1 MFKEGYKDI
10 IFKIIIVIFMVLL
23 LGLILL
29 TIGSVLKRSIPYILE
44 SFMDLEIQFAIK
56 MTLYTST
63 MATFISGLF
72 AIPIAYGLAKFDFY
86 GKGIISGIIQIP
98 NSIPPIASGIALLLL
113 FSNQNI
119 SILLNKLDL
128 DPVFSVKGIVLAHF
142 FINAPYM
149 IRIIRTT
156 FEDINP
162 KLEFISRTLGYGS
175 FGTFLKVSLPLAR
188 NGLIT
193 AIIITWT
200 NTLGEFG
207 TALMLAG
214 SIRMKTET
222 LPVAI
227 FLNLSGGKLDKA
239 LAAATIL
246 IIISIVGLIAFE
258 FLCKKDRKHFRQNQ
272 IK

>member
-1 MFKEGYKDI
+1 MFEKMYKDI
-10 IFKIIIVIFMVLL
+10 LFKIIIGIFII
-23 LGLILL
+23 ILAGFIVL
-29 TIGSVLKRSIPYILE
+29 TIVSVLKRSLPYLLE
-44 SFMDLEIQFAIK
+44 SLMDAEIQFAIK

-63 MATFISGLF
+63 IATLISLIF
-72 AIPIAYGLAKFDFY
+72 SVPIAYGLAKFEFY
-86 GKGIISGIIQIP
+86 GKEIVSGIIQIP

-113 FSNQNI
+113 FSNEKM
-119 SILLNKLDL
+119 SILVNKLHI
-128 DPVFSVKGIVLAHF
+128 DPVFSTKGIILAHF

-156 FEDINP
+156 FENIDP
-162 KLEFISRTLGYGS
+162 KLEFMARTLGYSS
-175 FGTFLKVSLPLAR
+175 FGTFFKVSIPLAR
-188 NGLIT
+188 NGLVT

-227 FLNLSGGKLDKA
+227 FLNLSGGNLDKA

-246 IIISIVGLIAFE
+246 IIISIIGLFTFE
-258 FLCKKDRKHFRQNQ
+258 YIGRKSKK
-272 IK
+272 IY

>member
-1 MFKEGYKDI
+1 MFKEKYKDI
-10 IFKIIIVIFMVLL
+10 LFKTIIAIFIIMLIA
-23 LGLILL
+23 LILL
-29 TIGSVLKRSIPYILE
+29 TICSVLKRSLPYILE
-44 SFMDLEIQFAIK
+44 SLMDAEIQFAIK

-63 MATFISGLF
+63 MATLISLIF
-72 AIPIAYGLAKFDFY
+72 AVPISYGLAKFNFY
-86 GKGIISGIIQIP
+86 GKGVISGIIQIP

-113 FSNQNI
+113 FS
-119 SILLNKLDL
+119 SKEFSVWLSKLNL
-128 DPVFSVKGIVLAHF
+128 DPVFSVKGIILAHF
-142 FINAPYM
+142 FINTPYM

-156 FEDINP
+156 FENINP
-162 KLEFISRTLGYGS
+162 KLEFIARTLGYGS
-175 FGTFLKVSLPLAR
+175 FGTFFKVSLPLAR

-214 SIRMKTET
+214 AIRMKTET

-227 FLNLSGGKLDKA
+227 FLNLSGGNLDKA

-246 IIISIVGLIAFE
+246 IIISIIGLITFE
-258 FLCKKDRKHFRQNQ
+258 CICKKGNVYIQK
-272 IK
+272 

>member
-1 MFKEGYKDI
+1 MFKEKYKDI
-10 IFKIIIVIFMVLL
+10 LFKIIIGIFIIMLS
-23 LGLILL
+23 GLILL
-29 TIGSVLKRSIPYILE
+29 TICSVLKRSMPYILE

-63 MATFISGLF
+63 IATLISLIF
-72 AIPIAYGLAKFDFY
+72 AIPIAYGLAKFEFF
-86 GKGIISGIIQIP
+86 GKGVISGIIQIP

-113 FSNQNI
+113 FSNEKI
-119 SILLNKLDL
+119 SILLNKLNL
-128 DPVFSVKGIVLAHF
+128 DPVFSIKGIILAHF

-175 FGTFLKVSLPLAR
+175 FGTFFKVSLPLAR

-193 AIIITWT
+193 SIIITWT

-227 FLNLSGGKLDKA
+227 FLNLSGGRLDKA

-246 IIISIVGLIAFE
+246 IIISIIGLITFE
-258 FLCKKDRKHFRQNQ
+258 FLCKKESTYLNSRK
-272 IK
+272 K

>member
-1 MFKEGYKDI
+1 MFKEKYKDI
-10 IFKIIIVIFMVLL
+10 LFKTIITIFIIMLIA
-23 LGLILL
+23 LILL
-29 TIGSVLKRSIPYILE
+29 TICSVLKRSLPYILE
-44 SFMDLEIQFAIK
+44 SLMDAEIQFAIK

-63 MATFISGLF
+63 IATFISLIF
-72 AIPIAYGLAKFDFY
+72 AVPIAYGLAKFNFY
-86 GKGIISGIIQIP
+86 GKGVISGIIQIP

-113 FSNQNI
+113 FSSKEI
-119 SILLNKLDL
+119 SVWLNKLDL
-128 DPVFSVKGIVLAHF
+128 DPVFSIKGIILAHF
-142 FINAPYM
+142 FINTPYM

-156 FEDINP
+156 FENINP
-162 KLEFISRTLGYGS
+162 KLEFIARTLGYGS
-175 FGTFLKVSLPLAR
+175 LGTFFKVSLPLAR

-214 SIRMKTET
+214 AIRMKTET

-227 FLNLSGGKLDKA
+227 FLNLSGGNLDKA

-246 IIISIVGLIAFE
+246 IAISIIGLITFE
-258 FLCKKDRKHFRQNQ
+258 CIYKKGNIY
-272 IK
+272 IKK